1 MRRLHLKLFY
11 LRTRYKREAQGVTAR
26 TLQVRPATMS
36 HLEQGRSLPTLQMLM
51 SLCQHY
57 DVTPSYLLDDDR
69 PIEPSARDRWNERNS
84 VIARG
89 NWVEVPEGA
98 AVRTNDGMLLC
109 PVMGGARFY
118 DSSAQAQRLT
128 CSGQESIAE
137 LERSLAAS
145 AKERDAELEEM
156 LTKELL
162 GQRKPRNGSAKKVAR
177 GAPAPAA
184 PSEHSAAAE
193 AQ

>member
-11 LRTRYKREAQGVTAR
+11 LRTRFKREAQGVTAR

-57 DVTPSYLLDDDR
+57 DVTPSYLLDDER
-69 PIEPSARDRWNERNS
+69 PIEPTPRDRWSERDS
-84 VIARG
+84 VISRG

-128 CSGQESIAE
+128 CNGQESIAD
-137 LERSLAAS
+137 LERSLDES
-145 AKERDAELEEM
+145 AQQRDKELEDM

-162 GQRKPRNGSAKKVAR
+162 GQRKPRNGSAKKVATR
-177 GAPAPAA
+177 ASAPAS
-184 PSEHSAAAE
+184 SEQSASAE